1 MSRDISETGP
11 AAPIQARS
19 QGSANLQNIKD
30 EHADQPTKN
39 RATPHRNH
47 VLPLLNRRRWKQ
59 LILKKKHD
67 VHARCLWGVTECIVQ
82 LTF

>member
-59 LILKKKHD
+59 LILKKNMMYMQ
-67 VHARCLWGVTECIVQ
+67 GVCGVLQ
-82 LTF
+82 SVLCN